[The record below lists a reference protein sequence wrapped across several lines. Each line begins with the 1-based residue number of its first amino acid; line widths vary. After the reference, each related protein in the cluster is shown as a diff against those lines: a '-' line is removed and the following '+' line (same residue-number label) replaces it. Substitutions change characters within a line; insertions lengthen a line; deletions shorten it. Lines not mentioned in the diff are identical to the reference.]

1 MSSWT
6 CTLSTSPLSPP
17 LQQPSPSFT
26 QNPPRKLPSTPSP
39 ITTLISKKFEQEPTS
54 ETPSAAPGIDT
65 LRSQVRL
72 NCFKDAVFTYMH
84 MTAEGI
90 RPDNFVFPA
99 VLKAATGLQN
109 LDLGKQIHGSVVK
122 LGYDTI
128 SSTVANSLIHLL
140 GQCGGSVHDVYKV
153 FDRITQRDQVSW
165 NSLINALCKF
175 EKWELALEAFRLM
188 GLDGFEASSFTL
200 VSVALACSNLPRTDG
215 LRLGKQVHG
224 YSLRIDD
231 SKTFTNNALISMY
244 AKLGRVDD
252 SRAVFELFAHRD
264 IVSWNTIISSFSQ
277 NDQFKEAL
285 DNFSFMIQEEIK
297 PDGFTIS
304 SVLPACSHLAL
315 LDVGKQIHCYVLKN
329 DDLIGNPFVA
339 SSLVDMYCN
348 CRQVESGREVF
359 DSSLKRSIGLWNAML
374 AGFTQNGF
382 FKEAL
387 LLFTEMLEFSG
398 ISPNPTTM
406 ASVLPA
412 CVHCEAFTVKEV
424 IHGYVIKLG
433 FADEKYVQNALMD
446 LYSRMGKINISK
458 YIFDSMESKDIVSW
472 NTLITGFVVCG
483 YHEDALIL
491 LHEMQTPKINN
502 DCKNDVEFQLK
513 PNSITLMTVL
523 PGCASLVALA
533 KGKEIHA
540 YAIRNALAMDIAVGS
555 ALVDMYAKCGCLD
568 IARRVFDSMTNKNA
582 ITWNVLIMAYGMH
595 GKGEEALELFKVMV
609 LEGKVKPNDVTFIAI
624 FAGCSHSGMV
634 DQGRQLFRQMKNTY
648 GIEPTADHY
657 ACAVDFLGRAGN
669 LEEAYQ
675 LVNEMPSK
683 YNKIGAWSSL
693 LGACRIHRNVELG
706 EISARNLLELEP
718 NVASH
723 YVLLSNIYS
732 SAGIWEKA
740 NMVRHNMKKIGV
752 RKEPGC
758 SWIEFGDEVHKFV
771 AGDASHPQS
780 EQLYGF
786 LKTLSDKMKK
796 EGYVPDTSCV
806 LHNVSEGEKENLLCG
821 HSEKLAIAFGILNTP
836 PGMPIRVAKN
846 LRVCNDCHEAT
857 KFISKIVKREI
868 IVRDVRR
875 FHHFKNGTCSCR
887 DYW

>member
-1 MSSWT
+1 M
-6 CTLSTSPLSPP
+6 
-17 LQQPSPSFT
+17 
-26 QNPPRKLPSTPSP
+26 N
-39 ITTLISKKFEQEPTS
+39 
-54 ETPSAAPGIDT
+54 
-65 LRSQVRL
+65 V
-72 NCFKDAVFTYMH
+72 
-84 MTAEGI
+84 EGVT
-90 RPDNFVFPA
+90 PDNFVFPA
-99 VLKAATGLQN
+99 VLKAATGLQDLN
-109 LDLGKQIHGSVVK
+109 LGKQIHGCVVK
-122 LGYDTI
+122 FGYDIT
-128 SSTVANSLIHLL
+128 SVTVANSVIHLL
-140 GQCGGSVHDVYKV
+140 GKCGGSIHDVYKV
-153 FDRITQRDQVSW
+153 FDRITYKDQVSW

-200 VSVALACSNLPRTDG
+200 VSMALACSNLNRTDG

-224 YSLRIDD
+224 YSLRVDD
-231 SKTFTNNALISMY
+231 RRTYTNNALMSMY

-252 SRAVFELFAHRD
+252 ARAVFELFADRD
-264 IVSWNTIISSFSQ
+264 IVSWNTIMSSFSQ
-277 NDQFKEAL
+277 NDQFQEAL
-285 DNFSFMIQEEIK
+285 DNFRVMIQEEIK
-297 PDGFTIS
+297 PDGVTIS
-304 SVLPACSHLAL
+304 SVVPACSHLAL

-329 DDLIGNPFVA
+329 EDLIGNSFVDSA
-339 SSLVDMYCN
+339 LVDMYCN
-348 CRQVESGREVF
+348 CQQVESGCRVF
-359 DSSLKRSIGLWNAML
+359 DSALKRSIGLWNAML
-374 AGFTQNGF
+374 AGYTQNGF
-382 FKEAL
+382 FTEAL
-387 LLFTEMLEFSG
+387 VLFTEMMEFSG
-398 ISPNPTTM
+398 LCPNPTTV

-412 CVHCEAFTVKEV
+412 CVHCEAFALKEA

-472 NTLITGFVVCG
+472 NTIITGFVVCG
-483 YHEDALIL
+483 YHEDALIM
-491 LHEMQTPKINN
+491 LHEMQTTKRNN
-502 DCKNDVEFQLK
+502 DTENNVEFRLK

-533 KGKEIHA
+533 KGREIHA
-540 YAIRNALAMDIAVGS
+540 YAIRNALATDIAVGS

-568 IARRVFDSMTNKNA
+568 IARRVFDSMTTKNV

-595 GKGEEALELFKVMV
+595 GMGEEALELFRMMV
-609 LEGKVKPNDVTFIAI
+609 LEGKVKPNNITFIAI

-634 DQGRQLFRQMKNTY
+634 DQGRQLFRKMKNAY

-657 ACAVDFLGRAGN
+657 ACIVDLLGRAGH

-675 LVNEMPSK
+675 LIVNEMPSE

-706 EISARNLLELEP
+706 EISARNLFELDP
-718 NVASH
+718 HVASH

-740 NMVRHNMKKIGV
+740 NMVRRNMKKIGV

-758 SWIEFGDEVHKFV
+758 SWIELGDEVHKFI

-780 EQLYGF
+780 EQLYGY
-786 LKTLSDKMKK
+786 LETLSEKMKK

-806 LHNVSEGEKENLLCG
+806 LHNVNEDEKENLLCG

-836 PGMPIRVAKN
+836 PGTPIRVAKN

-857 KFISKIVKREI
+857 KFISNIVKRDI

-875 FHHFKNGTCSCR
+875 FHHFRNGTCSCG

>member
-1 MSSWT
+1 MSLWT
-6 CTLSTSPLSPP
+6 CTLSVSPLSVS
-17 LQQPSPSFT
+17 LQHPSYSLT
-26 QNPPRKLPSTPSP
+26 QNPPRKLPSSLTS
-39 ITTLISKKFEQEPTS
+39 TLISKKYQQELTS
-54 ETPSAAPGIDT
+54 ETPSVAPWIDT

-72 NCFKDAVFTYMH
+72 NCFKEAIFTYIQMNV
-84 MTAEGI
+84 EGI
-90 RPDNFVFPA
+90 KPDNFVFPA
-99 VLKAATGLQN
+99 VLKAVTGLQDLN
-109 LDLGKQIHGSVVK
+109 LGKQIHGAVVK
-122 LGYDTI
+122 FGYDTT
-128 SSTVANSLIHLL
+128 SVTVANSVIHLL
-140 GQCGGSVHDVYKV
+140 GRCGGSVHDVYKV
-153 FDRITQRDQVSW
+153 FDRISQRDQVSW

-175 EKWELALEAFRLM
+175 EEWELALEAFRLM

-200 VSVALACSNLPRTDG
+200 VSMALACSNLPRTDG

-224 YSLRIDD
+224 YSLRLDD
-231 SKTFTNNALISMY
+231 RRTYTNNALMSMY

-252 SRAVFELFAHRD
+252 ARAVFELFADWD

-277 NDQFKEAL
+277 NNQFQEAL
-285 DNFSFMIQEEIK
+285 DNFRVMIQEEIK
-297 PDGFTIS
+297 LDGVTIS
-304 SVLPACSHLAL
+304 SVVPACSHLAL

-329 DDLIGNPFVA
+329 EDLIGNSFVDSA
-339 SSLVDMYCN
+339 LVDMYCN
-348 CRQVESGREVF
+348 CQQVESGRRAF
-359 DSSLKRSIGLWNAML
+359 DSALKRSIGLWNAML
-374 AGFTQNGF
+374 AGYTQNGF
-382 FKEAL
+382 FTEAL
-387 LLFTEMLEFSG
+387 MLFTEMVEFSG
-398 ISPNPTTM
+398 LNPNPITI

-412 CVHCEAFTVKEV
+412 CVHCEEFTVKEV

-433 FADEKYVQNALMD
+433 FADEKYVENALMD

-458 YIFDSMESKDIVSW
+458 YIFDNMESKDIVSW
-472 NTLITGFVVCG
+472 NTMITGFVVCG
-483 YHEDALIL
+483 YHEDALIML
-491 LHEMQTPKINN
+491 REMQTTKRNN
-502 DCKNDVEFQLK
+502 DTENNVEFRLK

-540 YAIRNALAMDIAVGS
+540 YAIRNALAMDVAVGS

-568 IARRVFDSMTNKNA
+568 VAKRVFDSMTTKNV

-595 GKGEEALELFKVMV
+595 GNGEEALELFRMMV
-609 LEGKVKPNDVTFIAI
+609 LEGKVKPNNVTFIAI

-634 DQGRQLFRQMKNTY
+634 DQGRQLFRKMKNAY

-657 ACAVDFLGRAGN
+657 ACIVDLLGRAGH

-675 LVNEMPSK
+675 LVNEMPPE

-693 LGACRIHRNVELG
+693 LGACRIHHNVELG
-706 EISARNLLELEP
+706 EISARNLFELDP
-718 NVASH
+718 HVASH

-740 NMVRHNMKKIGV
+740 NMVRRNMKNTGV

-758 SWIEFGDEVHKFV
+758 SWIELGDEVHKFI

-786 LKTLSDKMKK
+786 LETLSEKMKK

-806 LHNVSEGEKENLLCG
+806 LHNVNEDEKETLLCG
-821 HSEKLAIAFGILNTP
+821 HSEKLAIAFGILNSP
-836 PGMPIRVAKN
+836 PGTPIRVAKN

-857 KFISKIVKREI
+857 KYISKIVRREI

-875 FHHFKNGTCSCR
+875 FHHFSNGTCSCR

>member
-1 MSSWT
+1 MSPWT
-6 CTLSTSPLSPP
+6 CTLFASPLYVP
-17 LQQPSPSFT
+17 QPSHSLT
-26 QNPPRKLPSTPSP
+26 QNPPIKLPSTSSP
-39 ITTLISKKFEQEPTS
+39 TSTLISNRFQQQPNSETTS
-54 ETPSAAPGIDT
+54 EASWIDT

-72 NCFKDAVFTYMH
+72 NCFKEAIFTYIQMNV
-84 MTAEGI
+84 EGV

-99 VLKAATGLQN
+99 VLKAATGLQDLN
-109 LDLGKQIHGSVVK
+109 LGKQIYGSVVK
-122 LGYDTI
+122 FGYDKT
-128 SSTVANSLIHLL
+128 SVTVANSVIHLL
-140 GQCGGSVHDVYKV
+140 GKCGGSIHDVYKL
-153 FDRITQRDQVSW
+153 FDRMTHRDQVSW

-200 VSVALACSNLPRTDG
+200 VSMALACSNLSRNDG

-224 YSLRIDD
+224 YSLRVNDRR
-231 SKTFTNNALISMY
+231 TYTNNAVMSMY

-252 SRAVFELFAHRD
+252 ARAVFELFADRD

-277 NDQFKEAL
+277 NDQFQEAL
-285 DNFSFMIQEEIK
+285 DNFRLMIQEEIK
-297 PDGFTIS
+297 PDGVTIS
-304 SVLPACSHLAL
+304 SVVPACSHLVL

-329 DDLIGNPFVA
+329 EDLIGNSFVDSA
-339 SSLVDMYCN
+339 LVDMYCN
-348 CRQVESGREVF
+348 CQQVENGRRVF
-359 DSSLKRSIGLWNAML
+359 DSALKRSIGLWNAML
-374 AGFTQNGF
+374 AGYTQNGF
-382 FKEAL
+382 FTEAL
-387 LLFTEMLEFSG
+387 MLFTEMMEFSG
-398 ISPNPTTM
+398 LYPNPTTV

-412 CVHCEAFTVKEV
+412 CVHCEAFTLKEV

-458 YIFDSMESKDIVSW
+458 NIFDDMESKDIVSW
-472 NTLITGFVVCG
+472 NTMITGFVVCG
-483 YHEDALIL
+483 YHENALVM
-491 LHEMQTPKINN
+491 LHEMQTVKRINDSDN
-502 DCKNDVEFQLK
+502 NVEFRLK

-523 PGCASLVALA
+523 PGCASLVALS

-568 IARRVFDSMTNKNA
+568 IARRVFDSMTTKNV

-595 GKGEEALELFKVMV
+595 GKGEEALELFKMMV
-609 LEGKVKPNDVTFIAI
+609 LEGKVKPNNVTFIAI

-634 DQGRQLFRQMKNTY
+634 DQGRQLFRKMKNAY

-657 ACAVDFLGRAGN
+657 ACIVDLLGRAGH

-675 LVNEMPSK
+675 SVNEMPFG

-706 EISARNLLELEP
+706 EISARNLFELDP
-718 NVASH
+718 HVASH

-732 SAGIWEKA
+732 SAANWEKA
-740 NMVRHNMKKIGV
+740 NMIRRNMKKIGV

-758 SWIEFGDEVHKFV
+758 SWIEFGDEVHKFI

-786 LKTLSDKMKK
+786 LETLSEKMKK

-806 LHNVSEGEKENLLCG
+806 LHNVNEDEKENLLCG
-821 HSEKLAIAFGILNTP
+821 HSEKLAIAFGILNSP
-836 PGMPIRVAKN
+836 PGTPIRVAKN

-857 KFISKIVKREI
+857 KFISKIVEREI
-868 IVRDVRR
+868 LVRDVRR
-875 FHHFKNGTCSCR
+875 FHHFRNGTCSCG